1 MNLQIINTLLSLCG
15 SLIGTFAGILA
26 TSKLT
31 EYRIK
36 KLEEKVEKHNHL
48 IERMYR
54 VEDKLE
60 LQDEKIKVIN
70 HRIRDLEEKHDKT
83 VV

>member
-1 MNLQIINTLLSLCG
+1 MDLQILNTLISLCG
-15 SLIGTFAGILA
+15 SLIGTFAGIFA

-36 KLEEKVEKHNHL
+36 KLEEKVEKHNNL

-54 VEDKLE
+54 VEDKIE
-60 LQDEKIKVIN
+60 LQ
-70 HRIRDLEEKHDKT
+70 EE
-83 VV
+83 